1 MPELRL
7 GICWVARA
15 LVLAVVHGS
24 RNPARLW
31 VASEASQS
39 APSDDVAFH
48 PHVVPPQAQFH
59 LKLIFRA
66 TPEKVDEQRVKF
78 VGRGQSCQAASIPSL
93 TFLDAAPECT
103 TTTSA
108 EWQVVPNG
116 LPSAS
121 DMSQFDLCYCAGGCS
136 SNARFVRAVGFLQVV
151 EGASMPS
158 PQPCPRGALRMGI
171 DSGSRQE
178 GELEVVGLAKQVQG
192 LAGKVQQIQAAQQGA
207 TKQLSKELQGL
218 EGDAG
223 QVGHL
228 KAAVKDVQTQ
238 VEAMRSKLDERV
250 AIDAHRVEDFKAML
264 HSVLPSVALK
274 NASASLE
281 AKGKELKTDYSDV
294 SAEEKSWSTQI
305 LDSTKET
312 ESEVRGVLS
321 AQHNLEQHV
330 AQLRNKSHA
339 LEARMQAQS
348 QGVAWHV
355 SGLVKR
361 ITGVE
366 EKQSQRDAALTAE
379 INKQAEEI
387 NKQAAE
393 IGTLR
398 KDLADVRRQR
408 SADLHTMRRKQ
419 KMQQE
424 QEQEAELKE
433 QQEEANAEQLN
444 ATVHQQEIDFENL
457 QHQQLQQQQ
466 EEAISE
472 AQHEQQA
479 QHVQQ
484 LRSEQRDTQQM
495 KVENQQQQQ
504 DQNDV
509 VDVDVTVEPQ
519 SASERQMPFHE
530 GLTEEESAGI
540 EAARQLL
547 KGQPQSDE
555 KLTEKLPKAGTNRP
569 KSSRKRSKD
578 DVLRLAD
585 DAIAKAD
592 KELSDLAPEVH
603 VTSRA
608 SATESSPGSVQVSKR
623 VQDKASHLRKLW
635 SRRQQ
640 RKQHY
645 NMAQKIQPR
654 PRGSPAQ
661 QGEIKLDDSPSWA
674 FGEPA
679 WLSEMPSEPEV

>member
-1 MPELRL
+1 
-7 GICWVARA
+7 
-15 LVLAVVHGS
+15 
-24 RNPARLW
+24 
-31 VASEASQS
+31 
-39 APSDDVAFH
+39 
-48 PHVVPPQAQFH
+48 
-59 LKLIFRA
+59 
-66 TPEKVDEQRVKF
+66 
-78 VGRGQSCQAASIPSL
+78 
-93 TFLDAAPECT
+93 
-103 TTTSA
+103 
-108 EWQVVPNG
+108 
-116 LPSAS
+116 
-121 DMSQFDLCYCAGGCS
+121 
-136 SNARFVRAVGFLQVV
+136 
-151 EGASMPS
+151 MPS

-238 VEAMRSKLDERV
+238 VEAMRSKLEERV

-274 NASASLE
+274 NASAILE

-348 QGVAWHV
+348 QGVAWNV

-361 ITGVE
+361 ITRIE
-366 EKQSQRDAALTAE
+366 ENQGQRDAALTAE

-393 IGTLR
+393 IRTLR

-408 SADLHTMRRKQ
+408 NADLHTMRLKQ

-484 LRSEQRDTQQM
+484 VRSEQRETQQI

-504 DQNDV
+504 QQQGQSDV
-509 VDVDVTVEPQ
+509 VDVDVTFEPQ
-519 SASERQMPFHE
+519 SASERQKTEFQMPSHE

-555 KLTEKLPKAGTNRP
+555 KLTEKLSKAGANRP
-569 KSSRKRSKD
+569 KRSRKRSKD

-679 WLSEMPSEPEV
+679 WLSEMPSEPDV